1 MKNAL
6 IGLVFAV
13 ALSGVLS
20 DDFPSNSVNTKNS
33 EIFSYLPNEFP
44 KLSAMYTIYSPSQQK
59 ALQSLEKIIGYL
71 PLADQRL
78 LFSSLNSFSSSK
90 PVFDYSKYSSTSTNQ
105 IFQNERDALVE

>member
-44 KLSAMYTIYSPSQQK
+44 KLSAMYTINSPSQQK
-59 ALQSLEKIIGYL
+59 ALQSL
-71 PLADQRL
+71 
-78 LFSSLNSFSSSK
+78 
-90 PVFDYSKYSSTSTNQ
+90 
-105 IFQNERDALVE
+105 